1 MSVKLPVLYDSQL
14 RVIKRLHPFECSIQE
29 GIDPLNVASMR
40 LLHEENVSM
49 RSIVEMFTVRGSAGF
64 YRVTQSDVV
73 YATGEQKVRLEHCI
87 TLLGDAII
95 NEHKGTRTV
104 SVTSQ
109 AEINAVIADMY
120 IPEESEYTPHFES
133 DTYEEDVPFEIS
145 GTAAQVFTQL
155 LTYQTSLIKGV
166 KPWVLGTC
174 EATATIKREINY
186 DNLLELINDIMDNDL
201 HEYYLDFDM
210 STFPWRLNVKYKS
223 KQISAEGRL
232 NRNIYKF
239 TLSYDD
245 ANLCT
250 RVYSEKLS
258 GGYKDSPKT
267 AVYGVVGQHIRIDD
281 GATTQEAT
289 NIAQR
294 HLDNFDEP
302 TISIE
307 IEMRDLARIT
317 GEPFDSIAIGDR
329 FRVTIPEHGLV
340 VDETVIALSYDD
352 VYAEEGTVTVS
363 LANKTADL
371 TWSGNKNS
379 KTYNDSMG
387 GAGSTAKDAEE
398 TAQAAKGAGQ
408 GTRFEVIKD
417 KRIRE
422 NEQLYLLRAG
432 LTVDPE
438 TGVSL
443 FSSKIGEV
451 GKQVANFNVR
461 YDQITADV
469 AKVQGDVVTAE
480 SHITQTADQIRAEVS
495 DHVEGLSSSITQT
508 AGQIRSELNDE
519 VENLSS
525 SITQT
530 AGQIRSE
537 VEDKEAG
544 LKSEIK
550 QTADAV
556 EINAQN
562 ISLNADNIRLISNNY
577 VTINKLNTELGAIK
591 TAIATDVNTS
601 TLEAVT
607 GQINNLTSGRVSTTT
622 LAVASTNVGVHT
634 LSNGTDSVS
643 FIGTGD
649 ITFDRAG
656 AYNEGKNSVTLTSQG
671 WQSGGRNVVTASNGK
686 TYTVNLPAFSTSGGD
701 TFNSAHKTTVYFST
715 GSVDG
720 PLKSVEVDA
729 SGEYSKGAYDTYHGG
744 NWEKPSSSNDW
755 ACKIPNDSN
764 SGKETWFNVADILP
778 TPTFTWSNPAKG
790 YAMVEFYICGK
801 YYHTSKQIPGG
812 WM

>member
-40 LLHEENVSM
+40 LLHEENISM

-495 DHVEGLSSSITQT
+495 DHVAGLNSSITQT

-525 SITQT
+525 NITQT
-530 AGQIRSE
+530 ASEIRTE
-537 VEDKEAG
+537 VADKETG
-544 LKSEIK
+544 LKSSIK
-550 QTADAV
+550 QNADSIA
-556 EINAQN
+556 
-562 ISLNADNIRLISNNY
+562 LNAKNIKIIADDY
-577 VTINKLNTELGAIK
+577 VTVNRLNTEVESIK
-591 TAIATDVNTS
+591 QGYANSFTTS
-601 TLEAVT
+601 EFHGGTCTAVT
-607 GQINNLTSGRVSTTT
+607 LDTGALKVGNGGSAAWHTVSVDGT
-622 LAVASTNVGVHT
+622 AVAKVLGNA
-634 LSNGTDSVS
+634 
-643 FIGTGD
+643 D
-649 ITFDRAG
+649 INFDRAAAKAEG
-656 AYNEGKNSVTLTSQG
+656 AAAVTLSSKG
-671 WQSGGRNVVTASNGK
+671 WQSGGRNIVTASNGK
-686 TYTVNLPAFSTSGGD
+686 TYTVTLPSFSVSGGD
-701 TFNSAHKTTVYFST
+701 SFDSNHQTTVYFST
-715 GSVDG
+715 SSVDG
-720 PLKSVEVDA
+720 ALKSKTVDA
-729 SGEYSKGAYDTYHGG
+729 TGVYNGGRTQGMSEYYSSGHWA
-744 NWEKPSSSNDW
+744 KPSSANSW
-755 ACKIPNDSN
+755 TCYVPNSVN
-764 SGKETWFNVADILP
+764 SGAESWFSVADILP
-778 TPTFTWSNPAKG
+778 TPSYTWSNPAKG

>member
-40 LLHEENVSM
+40 LLHEENISM

-210 STFPWRLNVKYKS
+210 STFPWKLNVKYKS

-495 DHVEGLSSSITQT
+495 DHVAGLNSSITQT

-525 SITQT
+525 NITQT
-530 AGQIRSE
+530 ASEIRTE
-537 VEDKEAG
+537 VADKETG
-544 LKSEIK
+544 LKSSIK
-550 QTADAV
+550 QNADSIA
-556 EINAQN
+556 
-562 ISLNADNIRLISNNY
+562 LNAKNIKIIADDY
-577 VTINKLNTELGAIK
+577 VTVNRLNTEVESIK
-591 TAIATDVNTS
+591 QGYANSFTTS
-601 TLEAVT
+601 EFHGGTCTAVT
-607 GQINNLTSGRVSTTT
+607 LDTGALKVGNGGSAAWHTVSVDGT
-622 LAVASTNVGVHT
+622 AVAKVLGNA
-634 LSNGTDSVS
+634 
-643 FIGTGD
+643 D
-649 ITFDRAG
+649 INFDRAAAKAEG
-656 AYNEGKNSVTLTSQG
+656 AAAVTLSSKG
-671 WQSGGRNVVTASNGK
+671 WQSGGRNIVTASNGK
-686 TYTVNLPAFSTSGGD
+686 TYTVTLPSFSVSGGD
-701 TFNSAHKTTVYFST
+701 SFDSNHQTTVYFST
-715 GSVDG
+715 SSVDG
-720 PLKSVEVDA
+720 ALKSKTVDA
-729 SGEYSKGAYDTYHGG
+729 TGVYNGGRTQGMSEYYSSGHWA
-744 NWEKPSSSNDW
+744 KPSSANSW
-755 ACKIPNDSN
+755 PCYVPNSVN
-764 SGKETWFNVADILP
+764 SGAESWFSVADILP
-778 TPTFTWSNPAKG
+778 TPSYTWSNPAKG